1 MFGKNE
7 NKYLII
13 GEKTSD
19 KVDEILTERIPKRY
33 QKMYVLNLN
42 NYSTTRL
49 GTLKSKMNDFLKNQS
64 IFMNYPKV
72 LVAKDL
78 NYSNENIKLIYSKML
93 SLLPNNMLMIASCS
107 STNQIPK
114 NIILDSTIVYVE
126 NEMKKIDREE
136 FWEWLNVDSKE
147 LHDVQIKDYLNR
159 EFMSKYMR
167 REEYIHMNSILDS
180 KSSNM
185 RDEIKKLIL
194 KLV

>member
-13 GEKTSD
+13 GDRTSE
-19 KVDEILTERIPKRY
+19 KVDEILSDRIPKRY

-114 NIILDSTIVYVE
+114 NIILDSTIIYVE

-147 LHDVQIKDYLNR
+147 LHNVQIKDYLNR

-167 REEYIHMNSILDS
+167 KEEYTYMNSILDS

-194 KLV
+194 KMV